1 MYAFQSLTKISN
13 NQTLQWCL
21 NAVGYPSIAT
31 AIKCIKKFDWKPV
44 SHNLNNN
51 EMTLWQAT
59 AYRQILE
66 NIVLL

>member
-1 MYAFQSLTKISN
+1 MSRRKPDQPSSN
-13 NQTLQWCL
+13 Q
-21 NAVGYPSIAT
+21 
-31 AIKCIKKFDWKPV
+31 
-44 SHNLNNN
+44 